1 MKIQNVADTI
11 SNDPALFTER
21 GMWDSW
27 KSHNSAY
34 LVEEYIVA
42 HTALN
47 DYEIRIEVLDEDQ
60 LPLATAVVDI
70 YDDLD
75 EAKLQVSFV
84 AGILPRRY
92 GISEAQVK
100 ALHDS
105 YDLFV
110 ANAEFP
116 TDRTQDFHDYRL
128 VQRVISYVLHSGKD
142 VDDFFAAP
150 APTRKRTFTD
160 NSQHPF
166 RAVATEIARK
176 FIEAKQD

>member
-1 MKIQNVADTI
+1 MKIIQNVADTI

-27 KSHNSAY
+27 KSHNPLY

-70 YDDLD
+70 YDDLE
-75 EAKLQVSFV
+75 EAKLQVSYV
-84 AGILPRRY
+84 AGLLPRQN
-92 GISEAQVK
+92 GVSEAQVK
-100 ALHDS
+100 ALHES

-110 ANAEFP
+110 ANVSFP
-116 TDRTQDFHDYRL
+116 TEPRQDFHDYRL
-128 VQRVISYVLHSGKD
+128 VQRAISYVMHSGKD
-142 VDDFFAAP
+142 VDEFFAAP
-150 APTRKRTFTD
+150 ASTRKRTFTD

-176 FIEAKQD
+176 FVESK